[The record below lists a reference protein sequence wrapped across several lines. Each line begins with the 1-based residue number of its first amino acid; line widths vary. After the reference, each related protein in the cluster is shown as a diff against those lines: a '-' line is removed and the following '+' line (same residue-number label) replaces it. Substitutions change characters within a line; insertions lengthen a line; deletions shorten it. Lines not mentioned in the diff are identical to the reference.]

1 MISIDRALELEG
13 HEIEVETR
21 LGELFKGVL
30 SKVMLDCTLKI
41 ETDEGAEY
49 IPKSQAISI
58 RSTEEKQETD
68 PEPSDVVYRSKCD
81 IETFTTSEG
90 KTIDL
95 TGYFPGEA

>member
-1 MISIDRALELEG
+1 MISLDRALALEG
-13 HEIEVETR
+13 CEVEVETR
-21 LGELFKGVL
+21 LGELFRGKL
-30 SKVMLDCTLKI
+30 SKIMFDCTLKI

-58 RSTEEKQETD
+58 RSTETD
-68 PEPSDVVYRSKCD
+68 PEPSDVVHGRSD
-81 IETFTTSEG
+81 METFTTSEG